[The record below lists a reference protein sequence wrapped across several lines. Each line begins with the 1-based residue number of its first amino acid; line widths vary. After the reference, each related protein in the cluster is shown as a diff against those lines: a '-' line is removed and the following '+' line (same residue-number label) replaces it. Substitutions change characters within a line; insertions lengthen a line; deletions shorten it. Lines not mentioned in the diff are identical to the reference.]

1 MTAICFCIKE
11 HPIPRP
17 YSHCVSQELNS
28 KLSPSYIL
36 GTMALKIL
44 MVVIILADIIA
55 VSLGQ
60 SSEGEMVKV
69 NECNTQCVVQ

>member
-1 MTAICFCIKE
+1 
-11 HPIPRP
+11 
-17 YSHCVSQELNS
+17 
-28 KLSPSYIL
+28 
-36 GTMALKIL
+36 MALNIL
-44 MVVIILADIIA
+44 MVAIILAEIIA

>member
-28 KLSPSYIL
+28 EFISF
-36 GTMALKIL
+36 GTMEVKIL
-44 MVVIILADIIA
+44 MVVIILAEIIA

-60 SSEGEMVKV
+60 SEGEMVKV

>member
-1 MTAICFCIKE
+1 M
-11 HPIPRP
+11 
-17 YSHCVSQELNS
+17 
-28 KLSPSYIL
+28 
-36 GTMALKIL
+36 MALKTS

-60 SSEGEMVKV
+60 SEGEMVQV

>member
-28 KLSPSYIL
+28 KFISF